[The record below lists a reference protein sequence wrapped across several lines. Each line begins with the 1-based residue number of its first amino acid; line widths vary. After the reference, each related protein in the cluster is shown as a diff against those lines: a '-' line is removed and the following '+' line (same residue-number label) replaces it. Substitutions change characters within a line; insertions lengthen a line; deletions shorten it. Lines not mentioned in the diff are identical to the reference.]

1 MKEYMSSTELMRYLH
16 MSGRKVLYLL
26 EHNYI
31 PYVNTGKTT
40 HKYQILRKDA
50 ESFKLQIE
58 QNPFLLAHLNG
69 NFSSR
74 EPKPPRHIAPFDYIA
89 LNEYL
94 VELWKSA
101 PDALTI
107 DQAAKLLGTS
117 WNKLLWLHRDGDL
130 EMVIVMGKK
139 YFFKENIIAYLTRP
153 EVTLRPRIGNY
164 REVISEFKKQQCRV
178 RENEKR
184 RQKRAALRTKM

>member
-16 MSGRKVLYLL
+16 MSGRKVIYLL

-69 NFSSR
+69 HFSSR
-74 EPKPPRHIAPFDYIA
+74 EPNPPHHIASFDYIA

-94 VELWKSA
+94 IELWKAA
-101 PDALTI
+101 PDAITI
-107 DQAAKLLGTS
+107 NQAAQLLGTS
-117 WNKLLWLHRDGDL
+117 WRYLLKLNENGDL
-130 EMVIVMGKK
+130 EMIIVMGKK
-139 YFFKENIIAYLTRP
+139 YFLKENLIAYLTRP
-153 EVTLRPRIGNY
+153 EVMRRPVIGNY
-164 REVISEFKKQQCRV
+164 REVLCEFQKKQC
-178 RENEKR
+178 NK
-184 RQKRAALRTKM
+184 

>member
-16 MSGRKVLYLL
+16 MSGRKVIYLL
-26 EHNYI
+26 EHDYI

-69 NFSSR
+69 HFSSR
-74 EPKPPRHIAPFDYIA
+74 EPKPPRHIAPFDYDA
-89 LNEYL
+89 LNKYL
-94 VELWKSA
+94 FELWKAA

-117 WNKLLWLHRDGDL
+117 WNKLLWLHRDGEL

-139 YFFKENIIAYLTRP
+139 YFFKENIIAYLIRP
-153 EVTLRPRIGNY
+153 EVTLKPRIGNY
-164 REVISEFKKQQCRV
+164 KEVISEFKKQQCRV
-178 RENEKR
+178 RENGKR